1 MDASAPALSKE
12 ISGSV
17 TGGGGRME
25 EADEEGE
32 SDAGLANKGALALSY
47 AVY

>member
-17 TGGGGRME
+17 AGGVGRME
-25 EADEEGE
+25 EADGEDE